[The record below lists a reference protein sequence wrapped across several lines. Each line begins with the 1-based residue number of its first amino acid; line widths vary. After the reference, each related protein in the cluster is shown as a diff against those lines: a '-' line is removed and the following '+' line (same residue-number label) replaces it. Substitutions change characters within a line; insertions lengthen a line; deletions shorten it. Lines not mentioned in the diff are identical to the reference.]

1 MDGTPMNIWK
11 FLLLVSSLL
20 LVACSQKVNSIKST
34 NPGQLDKNNGY
45 LLFSV
50 DSVVNLEQLNIA
62 GAKNVHLGAEDLAKG
77 KHYILVDLPAGDY
90 QITSAKLNHWW
101 LIKLSDGFWNFSVR
115 PGQISYI
122 GELQLKGYSPEL
134 ENRSSMALQY
144 LEQHHADLL
153 KKFSVR
159 YSGPGED
166 HYFEFVE
173 SMRAAK

>member
-1 MDGTPMNIWK
+1 MNIWK
-11 FLLLVSSLL
+11 FLLLASALV
-20 LVACSQKVNSIKST
+20 LVACSQKVNSINST
-34 NPGQLDKNNGY
+34 NPGELAKNNGY
-45 LLFSV
+45 LLLSV
-50 DSVVNLEQLNIA
+50 DSVVNLEQLNVTGTTSI
-62 GAKNVHLGAEDLAKG
+62 HIGAEDLAKG

-144 LEQHHADLL
+144 LEQNHADLL

-159 YSGPGED
+159 FSGPGDD

-173 SMRAAK
+173 SKRTTK

>member
-1 MDGTPMNIWK
+1 M
-11 FLLLVSSLL
+11 LLASALV

-34 NPGQLDKNNGY
+34 NPGELAKNNGY
-45 LLFSV
+45 LLLSV
-50 DSVVNLEQLNIA
+50 DSVVNLEQLNVTGTTSI
-62 GAKNVHLGAEDLAKG
+62 HIGAEDLAKG

-144 LEQHHADLL
+144 LEQNHADLL

-159 YSGPGED
+159 FSGPGDD

-173 SMRAAK
+173 SKRTTK